1 MIDLPPRDVQGFF
14 IDFILPHQ
22 DAGTG
27 GGQMR
32 DEFEEWTEERA
43 RRRRPA
49 KRTAPRKARI
59 GADAEDD
66 DGYARRRRP

>member
-1 MIDLPPRDVQGFF
+1 
-14 IDFILPHQ
+14 
-22 DAGTG
+22 
-27 GGQMR
+27 MR